1 MTHFSARLCE
11 FFAIDQSEDFAIW
24 NLQKYTQKPAHVIQF
39 SEKHNSHDVRRMF
52 RISTTCW
59 DQSFFTAFALKD
71 SSVNLYLMNFKK
83 GSTISKE
90 KLNSENKKS
99 LRVIKTLPTN

>member
-1 MTHFSARLCE
+1 
-11 FFAIDQSEDFAIW
+11 
-24 NLQKYTQKPAHVIQF
+24 
-39 SEKHNSHDVRRMF
+39 MF

-71 SSVNLYLMNFKK
+71 YSVNLYLMNFKK